1 MGTTGPVY
9 RIDFSAVS
17 DEWLLDKQSVPPSGA
32 GLGEFG
38 GQVLT
43 TLTNRIDAGLLTTAG
58 VTNVR
63 TVGVFQPAQAQSWS
77 ANAGGVAAATYSA
90 YRAVNGALTL
100 ASAGA
105 VTHALSDGDGS
116 LQIAELKLASVKE
129 LANDVTVSGEME
141 PAAYVTERF
150 AGDGTTTAFQLTEAP
165 FRPKA
170 AGKVFAAA
178 LRQLRSGCVQ
188 YAGLECNRSRIT
200 FELECAGADDDRAA
214 TASMGRRR

>member
-1 MGTTGPVY
+1 MTTEPVAIYAGVGTTGPVY
-9 RIDFSAVS
+9 RTDFSAVS
-17 DEWLLDKQSVPPSGA
+17 DEWLLDKQSAPPSGA

-63 TVGVFQPAQAQSWS
+63 TVGVFQPVQAQSWS

-116 LQIAELKLASVKE
+116 LQIAALKTGIGEGAGERCDRERRDGARCVCDGEVCGGWDDDGVSVDGGAVQAEGCGEVLAV
-129 LANDVTVSGEME
+129 D
-141 PAAYVTERF
+141 
-150 AGDGTTTAFQLTEAP
+150 
-165 FRPKA
+165 
-170 AGKVFAAA
+170 
-178 LRQLRSGCVQ
+178 LRQLRSGR
-188 YAGLECNRSRIT
+188 ASIRSS
-200 FELECAGADDDRAA
+200 G
-214 TASMGRRR
+214 M